1 MSASPSLRLQSVKPS
16 PTLLLTQ
23 KAKELK
29 AQGKDILSLTAGE
42 PDFPTPPWIC
52 EAAVEAV
59 RRGENRYTAVGG
71 TPALK
76 EAIVEKFKRDN
87 GLSYVP
93 SEILVSN
100 GGKQV
105 IFNAF
110 LSTLNPGDEVVIP
123 APYWVS
129 YPDMV
134 YVAEGKP
141 VLVSCP
147 ISQKYKITPD
157 QLKSALTERTKWVV
171 LNSPSN
177 PTGVM
182 YTREELLA
190 LGDVLRD
197 FPHVLILSDDIYEHI
212 LYDGHSF
219 HTLAEV
225 CPDLKERILI
235 VNGVS
240 KSYSMTGWRIGFGAG
255 PKWMID
261 AMTDLQSHSTSN
273 PCSIAQAAALAAI
286 TGPQE
291 FLKEWVKSFKE
302 RRDRALEILSEIPGL
317 KCPTPEG
324 AFYLYFDLA
333 DIVNAR
339 TPSGVMLKTD
349 EEVATYLLEEKGVAL
364 VPGSAFGQS
373 PCLRL
378 SFATDLKTLE
388 MACER
393 IRDAF
398 SALLK

>member
-1 MSASPSLRLQSVKPS
+1 MSASPSLRLQAVKPS

-29 AQGKDILSLTAGE
+29 AQGKDVLSLTAGE
-42 PDFPTPPWIC
+42 PDFPTPSWIC
-52 EAAVEAV
+52 EAAVDAM
-59 RRGENRYTAVGG
+59 RRGETRYTAVGG
-71 TPALK
+71 TPVLK
-76 EAIVEKFKRDN
+76 EAIAEKFKRDN
-87 GLSYVP
+87 GLSYTP

-110 LSTLNPGDEVVIP
+110 LATLNPGDEVVIP

-134 YVAEGKP
+134 YVAEAKP
-141 VLVSCP
+141 VIVSCP

-157 QLKSALTERTKWVV
+157 QLKAVLTQKTKWVI

-177 PTGVM
+177 PTGAM
-182 YTREELLA
+182 YTREELLE
-190 LGDVLRD
+190 LGQVLKAYPYV
-197 FPHVLILSDDIYEHI
+197 FILSDDIYEHI
-212 LYDGHSF
+212 IYDGHSF

-225 CPDLKERILI
+225 CPDLKDRILI

-240 KSYSMTGWRIGFGAG
+240 KSYAMTGWRIGFGAG
-255 PKWMID
+255 PKWLID

-273 PCSIAQAAALAAI
+273 PCSIAQAAALSAL
-286 TGPQE
+286 TGPQD
-291 FLKEWVKSFKE
+291 FLAEWTKSFEE
-302 RRDRALEILSEIPGL
+302 RRNCALKILSGIPGL

-324 AFYLYFDLA
+324 AFYLYPDLTE
-333 DIVNAR
+333 IVDTQ
-339 TPSGVMLKTD
+339 TPSGRMLRSD
-349 EEVATYLLEEKGVAL
+349 EDVVTYLLEEADVAL

-378 SFATDLKTLE
+378 SFATDLETL
-388 MACER
+388 MKACER
-393 IRDAF
+393 IRDAL
-398 SALLK
+398 SVLLK